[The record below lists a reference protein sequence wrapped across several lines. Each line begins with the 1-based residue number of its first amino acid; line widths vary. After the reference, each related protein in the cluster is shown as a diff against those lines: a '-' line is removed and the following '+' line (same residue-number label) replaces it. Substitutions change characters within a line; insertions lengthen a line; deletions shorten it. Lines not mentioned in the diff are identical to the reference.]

1 MREEMEMIME
11 VELVSDR
18 EINYDE
24 ARLLMNQTES

>member
-1 MREEMEMIME
+1 MEMIME